1 MNGGYCMIDCTG
13 VNLGNL
19 GEVDGLYNKVKD
31 AIKTEKP
38 IVLCNIVNGA
48 QAFTPI
54 IAFGG
59 VESSTSVFLSFFP
72 VTIHIA
78 NTDVVSM

>member
-1 MNGGYCMIDCTG
+1 MNGGYIMIDCTG

-19 GEVDGLYNKVKD
+19 GEVEGLYNKVKD

-38 IVLCNIVNGA
+38 IVLCNIVNDT

-54 IAFGG
+54 NAYGG
-59 VESSTSVFLSFFP
+59 VESNTSVFLSFFP
-72 VTIHIA
+72 ITIHIA
-78 NTDVVSM
+78 NTDIVSM